1 MIKFS
6 TDKNE
11 IKTIFRNVWGQEFL
25 IIQIKYLSKITKIKI

>member
-11 IKTIFRNVWGQEFL
+11 IKTIFLNVWGQEFL
-25 IIQIKYLSKITKIKI
+25 IIQIKKSIENYKT